1 MRKITKARK
10 HIGFNVDADI
20 WRNIKIEA
28 TRNDMTLTDWV
39 EQSLVSSLERGELK
53 RQQVR
58 VEE

>member
-1 MRKITKARK
+1 MPKVPKARK
-10 HIGFNVDADI
+10 HIGVNLDVNV

-39 EQSLVSSLERGELK
+39 EQSLMSCLEKGEQK